1 VSSGH
6 GPSEAPAEGVGRV
19 GRDEVGTVSSGHGP
33 PSTTSGTPG
42 RRRVLLVAAAA
53 LAVVGVVLVAIAVGA
68 QRSAPAAV
76 DAGPLPAVA
85 TALPAPPASPVPAG
99 SVRSDLP
106 TSPPTRIVVPTIGV
120 DSPVSSVGLNPD
132 RTMEVPAKGPDY
144 DLAAWYRYSV
154 TPGQRGPSVI
164 IGHIDSREEGPSV
177 FFELGRVRPG
187 QQVEVTRA
195 DGARLAF
202 DVYAVRTV
210 PKDAFPTDEVYGG
223 TAGPELRLI
232 TCGGSFDAADRN
244 YRDNVVVF
252 ARLRP

>member
-1 VSSGH
+1 M
-6 GPSEAPAEGVGRV
+6 
-19 GRDEVGTVSSGHGP
+19 
-33 PSTTSGTPG
+33 
-42 RRRVLLVAAAA
+42 AAAA
-53 LAVVGVVLVAIAVGA
+53 LAVVGVVLVSIGVGA
-68 QRSAPAAV
+68 QRGAPAAV

-85 TALPAPPASPVPAG
+85 TALPAPAASPAPPAAVPVPAG
-99 SVRSDLP
+99 SARSGLP
-106 TSPPTRIVVPTIGV
+106 ASPPTRLVVPTIGV

-132 RTMEVPAKGPDY
+132 RTMEVPAKGPAY

-154 TPGQRGPSVI
+154 TPGQQGPSVI
-164 IGHIDSREEGPSV
+164 IGHVDSREAGPSV
-177 FFELGRVRPG
+177 FFDLGRVRPG

-202 DVYAVRTV
+202 EVYAVRTV

-252 ARLRP
+252 ARLRG